1 MKVQVIEG
9 DGWHED
15 KVGKVFGV
23 YDEGDDVLLLE
34 EDRGDF
40 VQRYIYKDHCEEVSE
55 TETNQGDAVEQDYV
69 NSPSHYQNAKFET
82 IEVIEEITKGYNDG
96 FVGMCVGNTQK
107 YIARA
112 PFKHASPLEDLRK
125 AERYLRFAIDYLEAK
140 EDGE

>member
-1 MKVQVIEG
+1 MKVCANCLGNIPLGVSWVSDGIYNYCCDECAEG
-9 DGWHED
+9 IPDLPKPD
-15 KVGKVFGV
+15 
-23 YDEGDDVLLLE
+23 
-34 EDRGDF
+34 
-40 VQRYIYKDHCEEVSE
+40 
-55 TETNQGDAVEQDYV
+55 TV

-82 IEVIEEITKGYNDG
+82 IEIIEEITKGYDDG

-125 AERYLRFAIDYLEAK
+125 AAKYLQFAIDYLETK